1 MRFSLKNNLGSLKMR
16 HLTVCAYLFLFL
28 RENVLL
34 LKVQRRTVCWSG
46 VLCWTG
52 RKGCWVVV
60 YVVARLVLR

>member
-1 MRFSLKNNLGSLKMR
+1 MR

-28 RENVLL
+28 REKVLL